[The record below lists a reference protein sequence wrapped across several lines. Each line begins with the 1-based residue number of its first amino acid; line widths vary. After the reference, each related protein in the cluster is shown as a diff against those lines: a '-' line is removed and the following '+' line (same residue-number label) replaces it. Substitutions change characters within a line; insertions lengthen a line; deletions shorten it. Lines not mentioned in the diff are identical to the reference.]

1 MHDQFFLHL
10 FDENTIFVKYAR
22 LDWVKSGENKK
33 IRGDGRA
40 RKMQSGIHFP
50 GFLET
55 RIYRLFPFKTS
66 IKRLCRR
73 LEINIFDKGA

>member
-1 MHDQFFLHL
+1 MK
-10 FDENTIFVKYAR
+10 T
-22 LDWVKSGENKK
+22 GGNKK

-50 GFLET
+50 GFIET

>member
-1 MHDQFFLHL
+1 MD
-10 FDENTIFVKYAR
+10 
-22 LDWVKSGENKK
+22 
-33 IRGDGRA
+33 A